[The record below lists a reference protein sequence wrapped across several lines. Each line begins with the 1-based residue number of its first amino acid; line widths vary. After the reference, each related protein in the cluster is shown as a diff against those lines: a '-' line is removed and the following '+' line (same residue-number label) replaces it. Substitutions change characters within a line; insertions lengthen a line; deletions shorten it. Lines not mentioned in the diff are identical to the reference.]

1 MKSKISLIA
10 YTDGSASV
18 AGKMAGYGGFGTFFY
33 KHLNGKP
40 KGFALG
46 FKQTKTGRMEISALY
61 YAIASLPKTYK
72 EEVSLTVYSD
82 SEYVVKSF
90 TEGRL
95 DKWVRNGWQNSS
107 GEVKN
112 KDMWSEILL
121 ALGNRKYLTLEMK
134 HIYSHQVER
143 EKDPIKKAAL
153 MKNLHI
159 IGNIMADELA
169 AYKEFDSY
177 LDSDKLIK

>member
-1 MKSKISLIA
+1 
-10 YTDGSASV
+10 
-18 AGKMAGYGGFGTFFY
+18 
-33 KHLNGKP
+33 
-40 KGFALG
+40 
-46 FKQTKTGRMEISALY
+46 
-61 YAIASLPKTYK
+61 
-72 EEVSLTVYSD
+72 
-82 SEYVVKSF
+82 
-90 TEGRL
+90 
-95 DKWVRNGWQNSS
+95 
-107 GEVKN
+107 
-112 KDMWSEILL
+112 MWSEILL

-134 HIYSHQVER
+134 HIYSHQVEK